1 MTMLICSSSL
11 AELGRGIG
19 VARVGLMRLLAMII
33 VFGRAADGGGRVG
46 VSLAGS
52 AASSGALTSFFCFC
66 LGFLGGVGPPV
77 ADLFFPLG
85 GVLGAG
91 VSFGVAAASA

>member
-1 MTMLICSSSL
+1 MH
-11 AELGRGIG
+11 
-19 VARVGLMRLLAMII
+19 LLAIVM
-33 VFGRAADGGGRVG
+33 VFGRAAGGGGGVG

-52 AASSGALTSFFCFC
+52 ATSSCALSSFFCFC
-66 LGFLGGVGPPV
+66 LGFLGGVGPTV

-91 VSFGVAAASA
+91 VSLGVAAASV

>member
-1 MTMLICSSSL
+1 
-11 AELGRGIG
+11 
-19 VARVGLMRLLAMII
+19 MRLLAMVM

-52 AASSGALTSFFCFC
+52 AASPSALTSFFCFC
-66 LGFLGGVGPPV
+66 LAFLEVVGPTV
-77 ADLFFPLG
+77 TDFFFPLG